1 MMFAIAL
8 VVSLSGCTTM
18 FHKSALTNQGQPPSV
33 TRVQLD
39 PLKSVFVAVPSDGEF
54 GSVYCI
60 GSGRAVAEAI
70 TAAFTTQG
78 ILVYVAEGQLASEET
93 LQAAMRLKAGYAV
106 LSAITLWDQRNEWLG
121 RSSTL
126 AVRVSIVDVNTGRI
140 IESKPIEA
148 RNQTLLAFTISSPE
162 TLLEK
167 PLNQYVSELY

>member
-8 VVSLSGCTTM
+8 VVSLSGCTTI
-18 FHKSALTNQGQPPSV
+18 FHKSAPTDQGQPSSA
-33 TRVQLD
+33 TRVRLD

-54 GSVYCI
+54 GSVYYI
-60 GSGRAVAEAI
+60 GSGRAVAGAI

-78 ILVYVAEGQLASEET
+78 IPVYVAEGQLASEET
-93 LQAAMRLKAGYAV
+93 LQAATRLKAGYVV

-121 RSSTL
+121 RPSTL

-140 IESKPIEA
+140 IESKPIET
-148 RNQTLLAFTISSPE
+148 RNETILSFTIFSPE

-167 PLNQYVSELY
+167 PLNQYLSELY